1 MATRKKLD
9 ALLVQ
14 ARRIAAHREAGAER
28 EIRRV
33 YRELLKGLLGYIAEL
48 HARFADGDG
57 RLDYAAL
64 QKAGYEAR
72 YIEEIERRIGI
83 ASREVA
89 AQVDALIKETYKLAY
104 DSMVQGVMAQ
114 GKAPITERFAQ
125 SIAITP
131 EQIAK
136 AVNNPIMDLALEK
149 NHRDIMYEIKQ
160 AVAVG
165 LMNGDRYASVARRI
179 SEHLSAD
186 RGAYKRAVRIART
199 EAHRVREAGNN
210 DAAMRV
216 DEELKA
222 GDSGLRMVK
231 TWRTMKDERVRPQRR
246 RKGKGGWT
254 TRMGKGANH
263 MRLDGQTV
271 LADENFDLK
280 DGHTAPAPGMSG
292 VAGHD
297 INCRCIVVREV
308 MDDAEFFAKT
318 GRHLPGHE
326 SVEKSAKSGIINEQ
340 QYTRFYDGED
350 VNCFFYYD
358 DEKRGLLAKKKS
370 EYSKWMRELS
380 NTEREYILD
389 YTAGGYGD
397 LNGYLRK
404 RGAWQEI
411 NADRAVE
418 MAGALDS
425 AIAKCNLKS
434 NIIVQRGVM
443 WEALDDVITRHQ
455 VADAADLV
463 GKTFHDDG
471 FVSTTAL
478 TGNPTATTRP
488 VLFEI
493 NVPAGVGRGAYVNEL
508 SGFVD
513 GEYEFLLR
521 RGADYTITEVVE
533 NEETG
538 QILIK
543 MVMDDA

>member
-89 AQVDALIKETYKLAY
+89 VQVDALIKETYKLAY

-210 DAAMRV
+210 DAALRV

-292 VAGHD
+292 IAGHD

-318 GRHLPGHE
+318 GRHLPGEVAEPLENAGKNGIMDVLNQEAFDKLSENLIERSSEVDRILSSLSYSSRGSKWSGTTVIKQPTEMPYAMGAKEWSCDISLRSDSSIKTAVHE
-326 SVEKSAKSGIINEQ
+326 HLHARSCSYYTPDVYIKWQRAEEGAVELYAQEICKKFGVAYGKAYEPVVKQLRIANSIMKEFGSEYEFARAFFEVGLPNRYAWLRSKADSLIAEGVLSAKSI
-340 QYTRFYDGED
+340 T
-350 VNCFFYYD
+350 V
-358 DEKRGLLAKKKS
+358 
-370 EYSKWMRELS
+370 
-380 NTEREYILD
+380 
-389 YTAGGYGD
+389 
-397 LNGYLRK
+397 LN
-404 RGAWQEI
+404 A
-411 NADRAVE
+411 AV
-418 MAGALDS
+418 DS
-425 AIAKCNLKS
+425 IF
-434 NIIVQRGVM
+434 
-443 WEALDDVITRHQ
+443 
-455 VADAADLV
+455 
-463 GKTFHDDG
+463 GK
-471 FVSTTAL
+471 V
-478 TGNPTATTRP
+478 
-488 VLFEI
+488 
-493 NVPAGVGRGAYVNEL
+493 
-508 SGFVD
+508 
-513 GEYEFLLR
+513 
-521 RGADYTITEVVE
+521 
-533 NEETG
+533 
-538 QILIK
+538 
-543 MVMDDA
+543 